1 QADALGKNLRIVD
14 LQHMTAFVDNARGR
28 RWIDSEVVAH
38 LIRAAKNTIVRA
50 RDCVHER
57 RIVAHNRAQEIVNL
71 WNDGDLAAMR
81 LKIGILNESTRPDS
95 GAIDHEIE
103 FATDIF
109 EFVEANI
116 RLDFAAGFQKSLC
129 EIIEINGGVHERNVE
144 RETACEHR
152 VIFTPP

>member
-1 QADALGKNLRIVD
+1 
-14 LQHMTAFVDNARGR
+14 MTAFVDNARGR

-38 LIRAAKNTIVRA
+38 LIRAAKITIVRA

-57 RIVAHNRAQEIVNL
+57 RIVAHNRARETGTL
-71 WNDGDLAAMR
+71 WHERLLAAMR
-81 LKIGILNESTRPDS
+81 LKIGILNERARPDS
-95 GAIDHEIE
+95 GAINHEIE

-152 VIFTPP
+152 GNFIPLSSTRAS